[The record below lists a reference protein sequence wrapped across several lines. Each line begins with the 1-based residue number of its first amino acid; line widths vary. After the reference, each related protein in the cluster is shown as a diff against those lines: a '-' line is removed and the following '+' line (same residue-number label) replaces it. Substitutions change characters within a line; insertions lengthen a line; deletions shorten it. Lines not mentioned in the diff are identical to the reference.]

1 MMMTPEEGKI
11 RRKERI
17 GGKYGTGEGKGE
29 VGREGKGRGGE
40 RRDALNNQVHRSQSE
55 RQ

>member
-17 GGKYGTGEGKGE
+17 GGKYGTGEGKALGCENGRTSPGGE
-29 VGREGKGRGGE
+29 GREGE
-40 RRDALNNQVHRSQSE
+40 RRGEEGCLE
-55 RQ
+55 